1 MGRFAGRTRIIG
13 PPAAGENTENVHTH
27 MAMPLCH
34 RFAAPIFQAYVNRNL
49 SWRWLSTNVSDVAS
63 ADLALVAG
71 CEELVNFIRVASTRR
86 AGEGGGAVRDPLSKD
101 KYSQSANDASYS
113 G

>member
-1 MGRFAGRTRIIG
+1 
-13 PPAAGENTENVHTH
+13 
-27 MAMPLCH
+27 
-34 RFAAPIFQAYVNRNL
+34 
-49 SWRWLSTNVSDVAS
+49 VAS

-71 CEELVNFIRVASTRR
+71 CEELVNFFRVASTRR